1 LDFGRF
7 GGIGDVSFSQDAVN
21 ERIPERNLN
30 FVFMTLGYVL
40 IIIGLALFTLLTCAA
55 YAVYAERK
63 VCAFIQQR
71 VGPNRVGPLGL
82 LQPLADVIKLLLKED
97 IVPAQGDK
105 LIHFLSPVISVAIA
119 LTAYAVIPFGTDGTT
134 VIAIANVNIGVLYIL
149 ALTSIAVYGITLA
162 GWSSNSKYALLGGLR
177 SSAQMISYELSMG
190 LAVVSCVL
198 LTNVL
203 NANPG
208 AGFLSLT
215 TIVDTQA
222 ASGFWN
228 AFLNPVGFFIFVTCS
243 FAETN
248 RTPFDLVEAEQELVG
263 GFHTEYSSMKF
274 ATFFLA
280 EYLNVIIASM
290 FITTL
295 FLGGYH
301 GIGERWL
308 FHTHEW
314 APWLQVV
321 WSLGWFTAKT
331 FFLVFVFI
339 WVRWTLPRFK
349 YNQLMEIGWKKF
361 LPVAIVNLMV
371 VATLGYI
378 YKVYLAPIF

>member
-1 LDFGRF
+1 
-7 GGIGDVSFSQDAVN
+7 
-21 ERIPERNLN
+21 
-30 FVFMTLGYVL
+30 MTLGYVL
-40 IIIGLALFTLLTCAA
+40 IIIGLALFVLLTCAA
-55 YAVYAERK
+55 YAVYAERR
-63 VCAFIQQR
+63 VASFIQQR
-71 VGPNRVGPLGL
+71 VGPNRVGPWGL
-82 LQPLADVIKLLLKED
+82 LQPLADVVKLLLKED
-97 IVPAQGDK
+97 IVPAAGDK
-105 LIHFLSPVISVAIA
+105 LIHFLSPVISVVIA
-119 LTAYAVIPFGTDGTT
+119 LTAFAVIPFGFDGT
-134 VIAIANVNIGVLYIL
+134 VHIAIADVNIGVLYIL

-190 LAVVSCVL
+190 LVVVSVVL

-203 NANPG
+203 SKGSG
-208 AGFLSLT
+208 AGYLSLT
-215 TIVDTQA
+215 NIVDTQA
-222 ASGFWN
+222 ETGLWN
-228 AFLNPVGFFIFVTCS
+228 IFINPLGFFIFLTCS

-274 ATFFLA
+274 ATFFVA

-295 FLGGYH
+295 FLAGYH
-301 GIGERWL
+301 GPLEKTV
-308 FHTHEW
+308 FHVHEW
-314 APWLQVV
+314 GAFAQVA

-349 YNQLMEIGWKKF
+349 YNQLMGIGWKSF
-361 LPVAIVNLMV
+361 LPIAIINLML
-371 VATLGYI
+371 VALVGYFI
-378 YKVYLAPIF
+378 GIA

>member
-1 LDFGRF
+1 
-7 GGIGDVSFSQDAVN
+7 
-21 ERIPERNLN
+21 
-30 FVFMTLGYVL
+30 MTLGYVL
-40 IIIGLALFTLLTCAA
+40 IIIGIALFTLLTCAA
-55 YAVYAERK
+55 YAVYAERR
-63 VCAFIQQR
+63 VASFIQQR
-71 VGPNRVGPLGL
+71 VGPNRVGPWGL

-97 IVPAQGDK
+97 IVPAVGDK
-105 LIHFLSPVISVAIA
+105 FIHFLSPVISVVIA
-119 LTAYAVIPFGTDGTT
+119 LTAYAVIPFGHDGTT
-134 VIAIANVNIGVLYIL
+134 TIAIADVNIGVLYIL

-203 NANPG
+203 NPSAG
-208 AGFLSLT
+208 AGYLSLT
-215 TIVDTQA
+215 NIVDTQA
-222 ASGFWN
+222 ATGFWN

-274 ATFFLA
+274 ATFFVA

-308 FHTHEW
+308 FHVTDW
-314 APWLQVV
+314 APIFQVL
-321 WSLGWFTAKT
+321 WSVGWFMLKT

-349 YNQLMEIGWKKF
+349 YNQLMALGWKKF
-361 LPVAIVNLMV
+361 LPAAIINLMI
-371 VATLGYI
+371 VAGAGFI
-378 YKVYLAPIF
+378 YKVYIGHLF

>member
-1 LDFGRF
+1 
-7 GGIGDVSFSQDAVN
+7 
-21 ERIPERNLN
+21 
-30 FVFMTLGYVL
+30 MTLGYVL
-40 IIIGLALFTLLTCAA
+40 IIIGIALFTLLTCAA
-55 YAVYAERK
+55 YAVYAERR
-63 VCAFIQQR
+63 VASFIQQR
-71 VGPNRVGPLGL
+71 VGPNRVGPWGL

-97 IVPAQGDK
+97 IVPTAGDK
-105 LIHFLSPVISVAIA
+105 FIHFLSPVISVVIA
-119 LTAYAVIPFGTDGTT
+119 LTAFAVIPFGHDGT
-134 VIAIANVNIGVLYIL
+134 VHIAIADVNIGVLYIL

-190 LAVVSCVL
+190 LTVVSCIL

-208 AGFLSLT
+208 MGYLSLT

-228 AFLNPVGFFIFVTCS
+228 CFINPIGFFIFVTCS

-274 ATFFLA
+274 ATFFVA

-308 FHTHEW
+308 FDVGSW
-314 APWLQVV
+314 SPLLQVL

-349 YNQLMEIGWKKF
+349 YNQLMGIGWKKF
-361 LPVAIVNLMV
+361 LPIAIANLMF
-371 VATLGYI
+371 VAVLGYI
-378 YKVYLAPIF
+378 YKMYLAPIF

>member
-1 LDFGRF
+1 
-7 GGIGDVSFSQDAVN
+7 
-21 ERIPERNLN
+21 
-30 FVFMTLGYVL
+30 MTLGYVL
-40 IIIGLALFTLLTCAA
+40 IIIGIALFTLLTCAA
-55 YAVYAERK
+55 YAVYAERR
-63 VCAFIQQR
+63 VASFIQQR
-71 VGPNRVGPLGL
+71 VGPNRVGPWGL

-97 IVPAQGDK
+97 IVPTQGDK
-105 LIHFLSPVISVAIA
+105 FIHFLSPIISVVIA
-119 LTAYAVIPFGTDGTT
+119 LTAFAVIPFGFDGTH
-134 VIAIANVNIGVLYIL
+134 VIAIADVNIGVLYIL

-203 NANPG
+203 ATDKG
-208 AGFLSLT
+208 AGYLSLV
-215 TIVDTQA
+215 TIVNTQA
-222 ASGFWN
+222 ETGLWY
-228 AFLNPVGFFIFVTCS
+228 AFINPIGFFIFVTCS

-274 ATFFLA
+274 ATFFVA

-295 FLGGYH
+295 FLGGFH
-301 GIGERWL
+301 GIGEKYL
-308 FHTHEW
+308 FDVGAWPTW
-314 APWLQVV
+314 VQAL

-349 YNQLMEIGWKKF
+349 YNQLMGIGWKSF
-361 LPVAIVNLMV
+361 LPIAIVNLML
-371 VATLGYI
+371 VALAGYFI
-378 YKVYLAPIF
+378 KIF